1 MVRYYYL
8 ITWSV
13 DPTHTAVGSRSS
25 VFFFLCG
32 FSFLPIAVADLV
44 ICAAHPTHAA
54 EIGVTEIFTGT
65 CAGGT
70 KRGKLRSISLS
81 EINRCFRSWRV
92 PISSPLSLPR
102 LSGSVVEDCKYD
114 FCDSLKV

>member
-54 EIGVTEIFTGT
+54 EIGVREIFTAT

-70 KRGKLRSISLS
+70 KLKGESYGVLACRKSIAAFDPGACQLAAPSLS
-81 EINRCFRSWRV
+81 LAYLV
-92 PISSPLSLPR
+92 P
-102 LSGSVVEDCKYD
+102 
-114 FCDSLKV
+114 

>member
-54 EIGVTEIFTGT
+54 EIGVRESYGVLA
-65 CAGGT
+65 CR
-70 KRGKLRSISLS
+70 KSIAAW
-81 EINRCFRSWRV
+81 CV
-92 PISSPLSLPR
+92 PISSPSLPR

>member
-54 EIGVTEIFTGT
+54 EIGVREIFTAT

-70 KRGKLRSISLS
+70 KLKGESYGVLACRKSIAAW
-81 EINRCFRSWRV
+81 CV
-92 PISSPLSLPR
+92 PISSPSLPR